1 MILFCVKL
9 FHFWENNGKLGIEAQ
24 SGKRSLR
31 YDCVTAD
38 RAAMEA
44 LVGLCNENNLEIC
57 HLGDV
62 LEDFLTDFC
71 I

>member
-1 MILFCVKL
+1 MARYKMTESEDC
-9 FHFWENNGKLGIEAQ
+9 ECRYGIEAH
-24 SGKRSLR
+24 SGGKSLR

-38 RAAMEA
+38 RAAMET
-44 LVGLCNENNLEIC
+44 LVGLCNEYNLEIC
-57 HLGDV
+57 HLGDI

>member
-1 MILFCVKL
+1 MASYKMTESEDC
-9 FHFWENNGKLGIEAQ
+9 ECRYGIEAQ

-31 YDCVTAD
+31 YDCVTSD